1 MQWPAELSRHVSVH
15 MASPTTA
22 KNLEEQGGEDALRR
36 ALEEH
41 SQNPDAPFPSRYVG
55 SSAPNSEGNSTA
67 VSSDGDHEERMADM
81 RDQME
86 VFVDPG
92 ETDGLPGA
100 SVRGEKGKTEKAAW
114 NLVRTYTTGAIG
126 FRRRKNAGFKGGM
139 GEGATESPQRRA
151 SGRAGADADDD
162 DEKEEARPGFFRTA
176 VRERN
181 ENVGGAPDRMG
192 FGTTTTATGG
202 GGILSALMALQ
213 NQQQAQPASGATSA
227 ATTPTS
233 SYAPSRRSSIGESD
247 DDEDEDAERMKFTN
261 KQREKRATKN
271 AWHATSGIV
280 GDIGK
285 SVAGAA
291 YGGGKTVTG
300 VVYGGGKLVA
310 GVAVGGA
317 GAALGGVGAVL
328 GVGHHRRSGSH
339 DPATSPGLSKNA
351 ALNSFISSRSSQSPK
366 QPRSPT
372 ESATPPSPGIHAPRR
387 KNKFVDGTVQ
397 QLKKLGGSL
406 GIEVESSS
414 SRPEAAK
421 SGAGVFGGLVLS
433 TVRPFLLA
441 PCLIASLTSLHRPT
455 SPAPQLQPPPSSH
468 PQPLDQA
475 TTSRATPRPSS
486 ALASPS
492 MRVASRPNTPDP
504 LRWPVTRT
512 TLLPATPP
520 LPPLAIR
527 RPRRLPSRARARRRR
542 LAFRA
547 SRSPRSR
554 ST

>member
-1 MQWPAELSRHVSVH
+1 

-41 SQNPDAPFPSRYVG
+41 SKNPDAPFPSRYVG
-55 SSAPNSEGNSTA
+55 NSAPNSEGNSTA
-67 VSSDGDHEERMADM
+67 VSSDGDNEERMADM
-81 RDQME
+81 RDHME

-92 ETDGLPGA
+92 ETDGLPSA
-100 SVRGEKGKTEKAAW
+100 SVRGEKGKTDKAAW
-114 NLVRTYTTGAIG
+114 NLVRSYTSGAMG

-139 GEGATESPQRRA
+139 GEGANESPAEQHR
-151 SGRAGADADDD
+151 GGGGAADDE
-162 DEKEEARPGFFRTA
+162 DEKEEGRPGFFRNA

-181 ENVGGAPDRMG
+181 ENVSGAPERMG
-192 FGTTTTATGG
+192 FGTTTTSGG

-213 NQQQAQPASGATSA
+213 NQQQPPPTASGATSA

-233 SYAPSRRSSIGESD
+233 SYAPSRRSSISS
-247 DDEDEDAERMKFTN
+247 DEDEDAERMKFTN

-291 YGGGKTVTG
+291 YGGGKAVAG
-300 VVYGGGKLVA
+300 GVYGGGKLVA

-339 DPATSPGLSKNA
+339 DPALSPGLSKNA
-351 ALNSFISSRSSQSPK
+351 GLNSFISSRSSQSPQ
-366 QPRSPT
+366 QPRSPA
-372 ESATPPSPGIHAPRR
+372 ESASPPSPGIHSPKR

-397 QLKKLGGSL
+397 QLKKLGGTL
-406 GIEVESSS
+406 GLEVESSS

-421 SGAGVFGGLVLS
+421 SSAGVFGGLVLS
-433 TVRPFLLA
+433 AVR
-441 PCLIASLTSLHRPT
+441 SLS
-455 SPAPQLQPPPSSH
+455 SPSS
-468 PQPLDQA
+468 L
-475 TTSRATPRPSS
+475 
-486 ALASPS
+486 SP
-492 MRVASRPNTPDP
+492 
-504 LRWPVTRT
+504 
-512 TLLPATPP
+512 
-520 LPPLAIR
+520 
-527 RPRRLPSRARARRRR
+527 
-542 LAFRA
+542 F
-547 SRSPRSR
+547 
-554 ST
+554 